1 MNELEVKMKAIS
13 CALACIR
20 GESGGYDD
28 VEKSDSIKTLQ
39 KMYDDYMIEFQ
50 KVEFQKAI

>member
-28 VEKSDSIKTLQ
+28 VEKSASIKTLQ